1 MKQADIN
8 KADEELISNL
18 VDALM
23 SESDLA
29 VVQAPP
35 GSGKTHTLIEVVAK
49 LVGKQFAVALAAQTN
64 SQADDI
70 ARRFKSSHPK
80 IQVIRLGSSK
90 SYPPKDFPS
99 TIQWETYAPGL
110 PRTPGV
116 YISTSSKWS
125 TLKDPQPF
133 DLLAVDEAWQ
143 MSWAN
148 LMKCASLSKKFFLI
162 GDPGQIPPVFTIDVK
177 RWATSPR
184 GPHLSAPDVVMA
196 DSELK
201 SRAFLGNLNACRRLP
216 NESVSFIR
224 HFYSFDFTAFA
235 TPGERKITYQG
246 NSELLELL
254 QTGQPLVYTV
264 PTPEQ
269 GALVEVDNRI
279 SKAIKAIVSEM
290 IGASTKIVIK
300 GGEPAKK
307 LGPHDIGVT
316 ASHRSMNGDIL
327 KELGAEF
334 EGIRVDT
341 PERWQGLE
349 RPIMIAVHPLSNV
362 TDPSEFDLE
371 TGRLCVMASRH
382 QVGLILVT
390 RDHVGRTL
398 RDYIPSATQAPGLS
412 DSVGRG
418 HFAHRTFWQALDE
431 AGRIKQLS

>member
-1 MKQADIN
+1 MKQSEINEADKSLIN
-8 KADEELISNL
+8 NL
-18 VDALM
+18 VKALLDRH
-23 SESDLA
+23 DLA

-49 LVGKQFAVALAAQTN
+49 LVKKDFAIALAAQTN

-70 ARRFKSSHPK
+70 ARRFKSSHPD

-90 SYPPKDFPS
+90 SYPPKNFPS
-99 TIQWETYAPGL
+99 NIVWETYAPGL

-125 TLKDPQPF
+125 TMKDPEPF

-148 LMKCASLSKKFFLI
+148 LMKCAILSKKFFLI

-184 GPHLSAPDVVMA
+184 GPHLSAPEVVLA
-196 DSELK
+196 DEDLRS
-201 SRAFLGNLNACRRLP
+201 SAFLGNLSACRRLP
-216 NESVSFIR
+216 NESVEFIK
-224 HFYSFDFTAFA
+224 HFYNFDFTAFA
-235 TPGERKITYQG
+235 SPGEREITFKG
-246 NSELLELL
+246 NSELLQLL
-254 QTGQPLVYTV
+254 STGQPLAYTI
-264 PTPEQ
+264 PTPDE

-279 SKAIKAIVSEM
+279 SQAIRSIVTEM
-290 IGASTKIVIK
+290 INSSTMIVIK
-300 GGEPAKK
+300 DGQPAKK
-307 LGPHDIGVT
+307 LEPSDIGVT

-334 EGIRVDT
+334 DGIRVDT

-362 TDPSEFDLE
+362 TEPSDFDLE

-382 QVGLILVT
+382 QVGLIIVT
-390 RDHVGRTL
+390 RDHVGKTL
-398 RDYIPSATQAPGLS
+398 QNYIPAAAQAPGLA
-412 DSVGRG
+412 DAVGRG
-418 HFAHRTFWQALDE
+418 HYAHRRFWQSLE
-431 AGRIKQLS
+431 QAGRVKALA